1 MANNFKS
8 TEVTLANANET
19 NIVTATSNNQIMIG
33 FNACNTSTTT
43 AITLDVTLRD
53 GSNDFKIAKAV
64 SIPPAS
70 KIEIVRGK
78 YVLATGYSLK
88 AQSSSASGLCDIVV
102 GLLVD
107 VS

>member
-8 TEVTLANANET
+8 TEVSLTNASET
-19 NIVTATSNNQIMIG
+19 DIVAATSNNQIMIG
-33 FNACNTSTTT
+33 LNACNKGTSTL
-43 AITLDVTLRD
+43 TLDVTMRD
-53 GSNDFKIAKAV
+53 GSNDFKLVKAL

-70 KIEIVRGK
+70 KVEIVRGK
-78 YVLATGYSLK
+78 YVLPTGYSLK
-88 AQSSSASGLCDIVV
+88 AQSSASGGDVDIVA

>member
-8 TEVTLANANET
+8 TEVSLTNASET

-33 FNACNTSTTT
+33 LNACNTGTSTL
-43 AITLDVTLRD
+43 TLNVTLRD
-53 GSNDFKIAKAV
+53 GSNDFKLAKGV
-64 SIPPAS
+64 SIPPNS
-70 KIEIVRGK
+70 KVEIVRGK
-78 YVLATGYSLK
+78 YVLPTGYSLK
-88 AQSSSASGLCDIVV
+88 AQSSASGGDVDMVV

>member
-8 TEVTLANANET
+8 TEVSLTNASET

-33 FNACNTSTTT
+33 LNACNKGTSTL
-43 AITLDVTLRD
+43 TLDVTLRD
-53 GSNDFKIAKAV
+53 GSNDFKMVKAL

-70 KIEIVRGK
+70 KVEIVRGK
-78 YVLATGYSLK
+78 YVLPTGYSLK
-88 AQSSSASGLCDIVV
+88 AQSSSSSGLCDIVV

>member
-8 TEVTLANANET
+8 VEVSLSNASET
-19 NIVTATSNNQIMIG
+19 DIVAATSNNQIIIG
-33 FNACNTSTTT
+33 LNACNKGASTL
-43 AITLDVTLRD
+43 TLNVTMRD
-53 GSNDFKIAKAV
+53 GANNFLIAKGV
-64 SIPPAS
+64 SIPPSS
-70 KIEIVRGK
+70 KVEILRGK

-88 AQSSSASGLCDIVV
+88 AQSSASGGDVDMIV

>member
-8 TEVTLANANET
+8 VEVTLANASEANV
-19 NIVTATSNNQIMIG
+19 IAATSNNQIMIG
-33 FNACNTSTTT
+33 LNACNTSTTT
-43 AITLDVTLRD
+43 AITLDMTLRD
-53 GSNDFKIAKAV
+53 GSNDFKMVKAL

-70 KIEIVRGK
+70 KVEIVRGK
-78 YVLATGYSLK
+78 YVLPTGYSLK
-88 AQSSSASGLCDIVV
+88 ALSSSSSGLCDIVV

>member
-8 TEVTLANANET
+8 VEVTLANASEANV
-19 NIVTATSNNQIMIG
+19 IAATSNNQIMIG
-33 FNACNTSTTT
+33 LNACNTGTSTL
-43 AITLDVTLRD
+43 TLNVTLRD
-53 GSNDFKIAKAV
+53 GSNDFKLAKGV
-64 SIPPAS
+64 SIPPNS
-70 KIEIVRGK
+70 KVEIVRGK

-88 AQSSSASGLCDIVV
+88 AQSSASGGDVDIVA

>member
-8 TEVTLANANET
+8 VEVSLSNASET
-19 NIVTATSNNQIMIG
+19 DIVAATSNNQIIIG
-33 FNACNTSTTT
+33 LNACNKGTTT
-43 AITLDVTLRD
+43 LTLNVTMRD
-53 GSNDFKIAKAV
+53 GSNNFLIAKGV
-64 SIPPAS
+64 SIPPSS
-70 KIEIVRGK
+70 KVEILRGK

-88 AQSSSASGLCDIVV
+88 AQSSASGGDVDMIV

>member
-8 TEVTLANANET
+8 TEVSLTNASET

-33 FNACNTSTTT
+33 LNACNKGTTSL
-43 AITLDVTLRD
+43 TLDVTLRD
-53 GSNDFKIAKAV
+53 GSNDFKLAKGV
-64 SIPPAS
+64 SIPPSS
-70 KIEIVRGK
+70 KVEIVRGK

-88 AQSSSASGLCDIVV
+88 AQSSSASGLCDIIV

>member
-8 TEVTLANANET
+8 TEVSLTDATET

-33 FNACNTSTTT
+33 LNACNKGTTSL
-43 AITLDVTLRD
+43 TLDVTLRD
-53 GSNDFKIAKAV
+53 GSNDFKLAKGV
-64 SIPPAS
+64 SIPPSS
-70 KIEIVRGK
+70 KVEIVRGK

-88 AQSSSASGLCDIVV
+88 AQSSSASGLCDIIV

>member
-8 TEVTLANANET
+8 TEVTLANASET
-19 NIVTATSNNQIMIG
+19 NIVTATSNNQIIIG
-33 FNACNTSTTT
+33 LNACNTSTT
-43 AITLDVTLRD
+43 ASITLDITLRD
-53 GSNDFKIAKAV
+53 GS
-64 SIPPAS
+64 IPPSS
-70 KIEIVRGK
+70 KIEILRGK

-88 AQSSSASGLCDIVV
+88 AQSSSSSGLCDIVV

>member
-8 TEVTLANANET
+8 TEVSLTDATET

-33 FNACNTSTTT
+33 LNACNKGTTSL
-43 AITLDVTLRD
+43 TLDVTLRD
-53 GSNDFKIAKAV
+53 GSNDFKLAKGV
-64 SIPPAS
+64 SIPPSS
-70 KIEIVRGK
+70 KVEIVRGK

-88 AQSSSASGLCDIVV
+88 AQSSASGGDVDIVV

>member
-8 TEVTLANANET
+8 TEVTLTNASET
-19 NIVTATSNNQIMIG
+19 NIVTATSNNQIIIG
-33 FNACNTSTTT
+33 LNACNTSTT
-43 AITLDVTLRD
+43 ASITLDV
-53 GSNDFKIAKAV
+53 SNDFKLAKSV
-64 SIPPAS
+64 SIPPSS
-70 KIEIVRGK
+70 KIEILRGK

-88 AQSSSASGLCDIVV
+88 AQSSSSSGLCDIVV

>member
-8 TEVTLANANET
+8 TEVSLSNASET
-19 NIVTATSNNQIMIG
+19 DIVAATSNNQIMIG
-33 FNACNTSTTT
+33 LNACNTGTSTL
-43 AITLDVTLRD
+43 TLDVTLRD
-53 GSNDFKIAKAV
+53 GSNDFKLAKAV
-64 SIPPAS
+64 SIPPSS
-70 KIEIVRGK
+70 KIEILRGK

-88 AQSSSASGLCDIVV
+88 AQSSSSSGLCDIVV

>member
-8 TEVTLANANET
+8 VEVALSNASEANVIA
-19 NIVTATSNNQIMIG
+19 ATSNNQIMIG
-33 FNACNTSTTT
+33 LNACNKGTSTL
-43 AITLDVTLRD
+43 TLDVTLRD
-53 GSNDFKIAKAV
+53 GSNDFKMVKAL

-70 KIEIVRGK
+70 KVEIVRGK
-78 YVLATGYSLK
+78 YVLPTGYSLK
-88 AQSSSASGLCDIVV
+88 AQSSSSSGLCDIVV

>member
-8 TEVTLANANET
+8 TEVTLTNASET

-33 FNACNTSTTT
+33 LNACNTSTT
-43 AITLDVTLRD
+43 ASITLDVTLRD
-53 GSNDFKIAKAV
+53 GSNDFKLAKGV
-64 SIPPAS
+64 SIPPNS
-70 KIEIVRGK
+70 KVEIVRGK

-88 AQSSSASGLCDIVV
+88 AQSSASGGDVDIVV